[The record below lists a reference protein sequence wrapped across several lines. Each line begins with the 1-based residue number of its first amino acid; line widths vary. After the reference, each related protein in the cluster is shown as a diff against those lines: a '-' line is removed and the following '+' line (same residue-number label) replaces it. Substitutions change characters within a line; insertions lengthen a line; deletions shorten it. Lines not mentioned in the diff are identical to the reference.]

1 MNKREKKKPIQEI
14 TNKIPTNKTPNEMLE
29 EINMLVEIQN
39 LIKNFNKINNN
50 TKDFFSVDI
59 VKELTE
65 DIKKLNTK
73 IKNIV

>member
-1 MNKREKKKPIQEI
+1 MNKREKKKPIQET
-14 TNKIPTNKTPNEMLE
+14 TNEIPTNKTPNEMLE

-73 IKNIV
+73 IKNLV